1 MPLWGTAHAAATNN
15 PKFLPASEDSKYNK
29 ADCYATQ
36 SGLSSDDE
44 EERGLAI
51 IEAIKDQTYGNDDT
65 ELDTPFEEETESYE
79 ETASY

>member
-1 MPLWGTAHAAATNN
+1 MIFHQFVGLTTEQW
-15 PKFLPASEDSKYNK
+15 EDVI
-29 ADCYATQ
+29 DFIGYATQ

-51 IEAIKDQTYGNDDT
+51 IEAIKEQTYGNDDT

>member
-1 MPLWGTAHAAATNN
+1 MLFHQFVGLTTEQW
-15 PKFLPASEDSKYNK
+15 EDVIDYINYS
-29 ADCYATQ
+29 TQ
-36 SGLSSDDE
+36 SSIATYKDFE
-44 EERGLAI
+44 KGLAI